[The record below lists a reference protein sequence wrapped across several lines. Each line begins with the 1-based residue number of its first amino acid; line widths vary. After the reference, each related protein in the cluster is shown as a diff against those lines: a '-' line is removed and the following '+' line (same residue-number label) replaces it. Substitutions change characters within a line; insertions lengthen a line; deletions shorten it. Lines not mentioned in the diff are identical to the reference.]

1 MVVIFHFQQ
10 YKWCYQLAFRRYFRR
25 TGNFAIFLK
34 LLGDGF
40 CDNLLE
46 KRLCDHSCW
55 LVNFSLL
62 KMMVRYYCFNKEDR
76 RICIEIFSSE
86 VMWPLKADVCAQTCT
101 FLQSGRNLGE
111 KNEKVKTDKK
121 KKKRK
126 KLWEFIFF
134 HTIHLWKRGCV
145 FSPF

>member
-76 RICIEIFSSE
+76 RICIEIFSSG
-86 VMWPLKADVCAQTCT
+86 VMWPLKAEGLGMCVLKLAHSCRVEGTWGKKMGRLKQT
-101 FLQSGRNLGE
+101 
-111 KNEKVKTDKK
+111 KK
-121 KKKRK
+121 KKKEVLGIYICSYHPPLEK
-126 KLWEFIFF
+126 GLCF
-134 HTIHLWKRGCV
+134 
-145 FSPF
+145 